1 MLNRKQ
7 IEQEVRKGKQLEVH
21 LPMLLNYISSDYYA
35 YSGMSFAMHYYNVFE
50 MLVSGE
56 CSEGAKNYVLKVND
70 IVLNTMLTEFD
81 ATKREQGIKKLHELR
96 LAIISIMQGLTSYAD
111 CFSLYEYM
119 LNRIE
124 PNYNENLE
132 DIDVET
138 EVKEL
143 VSLIF
148 SDEDRLVMN
157 QHIRSMLSQLPVRM
171 TKNKF
176 YDMLKESLSIYEG
189 SEESTVEDF
198 IYMLR
203 SAAGIYK
210 SEHMENDFP
219 DLMEAVKRLEN
230 ADYAT
235 LSESDYKELEMVLG
249 DATSLLK
256 LETESYYALEEA
268 VNSLYCVLLNE
279 VYASTETV
287 ATGNLLKGIVKEIAS
302 LLQKNQLISIPEELV
317 DEFSVAEGKIEY
329 YLERVTEDEA
339 LIDLIKKDHKEF
351 AQAIMLEQ
359 QLECLVLSQ
368 SLVSNSLFIDLE
380 KQWNGK
386 IVDKSYLEKRWC
398 ELVDEFGKVL
408 SEGNK
413 LMNRARIAA
422 TLREMPVLFSN
433 SSEVRDYMRNSL
445 ASCRDVAER
454 VASVSLLKQL
464 LD

>member
-21 LPMLLNYISSDYYA
+21 LPMLLNHISSDYYA

-56 CSEGAKNYVLKVND
+56 CSEGAKNHILKVND
-70 IVLNTMLTEFD
+70 IVLSTILAEFD

-96 LAIISIMQGLTSYAD
+96 TSINSIMQGLTSY
-111 CFSLYEYM
+111 
-119 LNRIE
+119 
-124 PNYNENLE
+124 
-132 DIDVET
+132 VEA

-143 VSLIF
+143 VSMIF
-148 SDEDRLVMN
+148 ADEDRLVMN
-157 QHIRSMLSQLPVRM
+157 EHIRSMLSQLPVRM
-171 TKNKF
+171 TKNRF

-210 SEHMENDFP
+210 PDHMEEDFP
-219 DLMEAVKRLEN
+219 QLMEAVKRLEN
-230 ADYAT
+230 ADYQN
-235 LSESDYKELEMVLG
+235 LSESDYKELEIVLS
-249 DATSLLK
+249 DVTSRLQV
-256 LETESYYALEEA
+256 ETESYYALEEA
-268 VNSLYCVLLNE
+268 VNALYSVLLNE
-279 VYASTETV
+279 VYASKEAV
-287 ATGNLLKGIVKEIAS
+287 ATGNLLNGIVKEITM
-302 LLQKNQLISIPEELV
+302 LLQEKQFISIPEDLV
-317 DEFSVAEGKIEY
+317 DEFSVAEGKLEQ
-329 YLERVTEDEA
+329 YLECVTEDEA
-339 LIDLIKKDHKEF
+339 MSDLIKKDHKDL
-351 AQAIMLEQ
+351 AQALMLTHH
-359 QLECLVLSQ
+359 LECLVLSQ
-368 SLVSNSLFIDLE
+368 SLVSNSLFIDLD

-386 IVDKSYLEKRWC
+386 TVDKSFLEKRWC
-398 ELVDEFGKVL
+398 ELVDEFSNVL

-433 SSEVRDYMRNSL
+433 TTEIRDYMRNSL

-464 LD
+464 FD

>member
-7 IEQEVRKGKQLEVH
+7 IAQEIRKGKQLEVH

-35 YSGMSFAMHYYNVFE
+35 YSGMSFAMHYYNVYE
-50 MLVSGE
+50 MLVSSE
-56 CSEGAKNYVLKVND
+56 CSEGAKDFILRVND
-70 IVLNTMLTEFD
+70 IVVDTMFADFD

-96 LAIISIMQGLTSYAD
+96 GEIISIMQGLTSYAD
-111 CFSLYEYM
+111 SFSLYEYM

-124 PNYNENLE
+124 PNYKDDLE
-132 DIDVET
+132 DIDVEA

-143 VSLIF
+143 VSMIF
-148 SDEDRLVMN
+148 AKEDRLEIN
-157 QHIRSMLSQLPVRM
+157 EHIRNMLSQLPVRM
-171 TKNKF
+171 TKNRF
-176 YDMLKESLSIYEG
+176 YDMLNECLSIYEG

-203 SAAGIYK
+203 SASGLYK
-210 SEHMENDFP
+210 PKRMEEDFP
-219 DLMEAVKRLEN
+219 DLMKAIKSLES
-230 ADYAT
+230 ADYQSLNEA
-235 LSESDYKELEMVLG
+235 DYKELEKVIS

-268 VNSLYCVLLNE
+268 VNALYSVLLNG
-279 VYASTETV
+279 VYASTEAI
-287 ATGNLLKGIVKEIAS
+287 ATGNLLKGIVEEIAL
-302 LLQKNQLISIPEELV
+302 LLQKKEFISIPDDLV
-317 DEFSVAEGKIEY
+317 DKFAVAEGKLEH
-329 YLERVTEDEA
+329 YLECLTEDEA
-339 LIDLIKKDHKEF
+339 MIDLVKKDHNKLAE
-351 AQAIMLEQ
+351 AIMVEQ
-359 QLECLVLSQ
+359 QLECLILSQ

-386 IVDKSYLEKRWC
+386 IADKSYIEQRWS

-422 TLREMPVLFSN
+422 TLREMPVLFRDST
-433 SSEVRDYMRNSL
+433 EVRDYMRNSL
-445 ASCRDVAER
+445 AGCRDVAER

>member
-21 LPMLLNYISSDYYA
+21 LPMLLNHISSDYYA

-56 CSEGAKNYVLKVND
+56 CSKGAKDYIQKVNG
-70 IVLNTMLTEFD
+70 IVLDTMFSEFD

-96 LAIISIMQGLTSYAD
+96 VEIISIMQGLTSYAD
-111 CFSLYEYM
+111 RFSLYEYM

-124 PNYNENLE
+124 PNYKDDLE

-148 SDEDRLVMN
+148 ANEDRLVMN
-157 QHIRSMLSQLPVRM
+157 ENIHNMLSQLPVRM
-171 TKNKF
+171 TKNRF
-176 YDMLKESLSIYEG
+176 YDMLKESLSIYDG
-189 SEESTVEDF
+189 SEESTVDDF
-198 IYMLR
+198 IYMIR
-203 SAAGIYK
+203 SAAGIFQ
-210 SEHMENDFP
+210 SERMGEDFP
-219 DLMEAVKRLEN
+219 SLMEAVKRLEN
-230 ADYAT
+230 ADYQS
-235 LSESDYKELEMVLG
+235 LSESNYKELEKVLS
-249 DATSLLK
+249 DATSLLR

-268 VNSLYCVLLNE
+268 VNALYSVLLNE
-279 VYASTETV
+279 VYASTEAVT
-287 ATGNLLKGIVKEIAS
+287 TGNLLKGIVKEIAL
-302 LLQKNQLISIPEELV
+302 LLQKNQIISIPEDLV
-317 DEFSVAEGKIEY
+317 DEFSVAEGKLEH
-329 YLERVTEDEA
+329 YLEAVTEDEA
-339 LIDLIKKDHKEF
+339 MIDLIKKDHKKL
-351 AQAIMLEQ
+351 AQAIMVEQ

-386 IVDKSYLEKRWC
+386 IADKAFLEQRWC
-398 ELVDEFGKVL
+398 ELVDEFGRVL

-433 SSEVRDYMRNSL
+433 STEVRDYMRNSL
-445 ASCRDVAER
+445 AGCRDVAER
-454 VASVSLLKQL
+454 VASVALLKQL

>member
-21 LPMLLNYISSDYYA
+21 LPMSLNHISSDYYA
-35 YSGMSFAMHYYNVFE
+35 YSGMSFAMHYYNVYE

-56 CSEGAKNYVLKVND
+56 CSKGAKNHILKVND
-70 IVLNTMLTEFD
+70 IVLSTVLAEFD
-81 ATKREQGIKKLHELR
+81 AIKREKGIKKLHELR
-96 LAIISIMQGLTSYAD
+96 TSILSIMQGLTSYAD

-124 PNYNENLE
+124 PNYKNDLE
-132 DIDVET
+132 DIDVEA

-143 VSLIF
+143 VSVIF
-148 SDEDRLVMN
+148 ANEDKLVIN
-157 QHIRSMLSQLPVRM
+157 ENIRGMLSQLPVRM
-171 TKNKF
+171 TKNRF
-176 YDMLKESLSIYEG
+176 YDMLKECLSIYEG

-210 SEHMENDFP
+210 PEHKEEDFP
-219 DLMEAVKRLEN
+219 QLMEAVKRFEN
-230 ADYAT
+230 ADYQN
-235 LSESDYKELEMVLG
+235 LSESEYKELETVLS
-249 DATSLLK
+249 DATSLIQV
-256 LETESYYALEEA
+256 ETESYYALEEA
-268 VNSLYCVLLNE
+268 VNALYSVLLNE
-279 VYASTETV
+279 VYALEEAVT
-287 ATGNLLKGIVKEIAS
+287 TGNLLKGIVKEIAM
-302 LLQKNQLISIPEELV
+302 LLQKKQFTAIPEDLV
-317 DEFSVAEGKIEY
+317 DEFSVVEGKIEQ
-329 YLERVTEDEA
+329 YLDRVIEDEA
-339 LIDLIKKDHKEF
+339 LIDLIKNDHKDL
-351 AQAIMLEQ
+351 AQALMLKQ

-368 SLVSNSLFIDLE
+368 SLVSNSLFIELD
-380 KQWNGK
+380 KQRNGK
-386 IVDKSYLEKRWC
+386 IADKSFLEKRWS
-398 ELVDEFGKVL
+398 ELVDEFSNAL

-433 SSEVRDYMRNSL
+433 STEVRDYMRNSL

>member
-21 LPMLLNYISSDYYA
+21 LPMLLNHISSDYYA

-56 CSEGAKNYVLKVND
+56 CSEGAKNHILKVND
-70 IVLNTMLTEFD
+70 IVLSTILAEFD

-96 LAIISIMQGLTSYAD
+96 TSINSIMQGLTSYAD
-111 CFSLYEYM
+111 RFSLYEYM

-124 PNYNENLE
+124 PNYKGDLE
-132 DIDVET
+132 DIDVEA

-143 VSLIF
+143 VSMIF
-148 SDEDRLVMN
+148 ADEDRLVMN
-157 QHIRSMLSQLPVRM
+157 EHIRSMLSQLPVRM
-171 TKNKF
+171 TKNRF

-210 SEHMENDFP
+210 PDHMEEDFP
-219 DLMEAVKRLEN
+219 QLMEAVKRLEN
-230 ADYAT
+230 ADYQN
-235 LSESDYKELEMVLG
+235 LSESDYKELEIVLS
-249 DATSLLK
+249 DVTSRLQV
-256 LETESYYALEEA
+256 ETESYYALEEA
-268 VNSLYCVLLNE
+268 VNALYSVLLNE
-279 VYASTETV
+279 VYASKEAV
-287 ATGNLLKGIVKEIAS
+287 ATGNLLNGIVKEITM
-302 LLQKNQLISIPEELV
+302 LLQEKQFISIPEDLV
-317 DEFSVAEGKIEY
+317 DEFSVAEGKLEQ
-329 YLERVTEDEA
+329 YLECVTEDEA
-339 LIDLIKKDHKEF
+339 MIDLIKKDHKDL
-351 AQAIMLEQ
+351 AQALMLTHH
-359 QLECLVLSQ
+359 LECLVLSQ
-368 SLVSNSLFIDLE
+368 SLVSNSLFIDLD

-386 IVDKSYLEKRWC
+386 TVDKSFLEKRWC
-398 ELVDEFGKVL
+398 ELVDEFSNVL

-433 SSEVRDYMRNSL
+433 TTEIRDYMRNSL

-464 LD
+464 FD